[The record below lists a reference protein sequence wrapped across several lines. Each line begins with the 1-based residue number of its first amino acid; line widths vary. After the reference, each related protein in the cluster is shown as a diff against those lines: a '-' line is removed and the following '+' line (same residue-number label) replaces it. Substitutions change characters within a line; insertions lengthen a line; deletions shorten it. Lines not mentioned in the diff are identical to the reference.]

1 MRKTYTYVPCSD
13 LATHTIKW
21 INPCQENGSRP
32 ASYVAQ
38 GVSAVSIAASYR
50 EAHASEHRCPVS
62 GWRSNQW
69 G

>member
-32 ASYVAQ
+32 SSYIHW
-38 GVSAVSIAASYR
+38 GVPAAAIAAQYA
-50 EAHASEHRCPVS
+50 EGYAPHRCPVS